1 MYLTINVNVHVCMVT
16 FLELSLYNY
25 VHTICNCMLFVDSTN
40 FCSFMISRC
49 LFVIQEQCAV
59 NAMAEMGLTPLHG
72 AVMKDQSRMV
82 ELLLGHGADPTI
94 TDNDGDTPL
103 HMALNN
109 EDLHHPSDRTPELN
123 KVGTAIII

>member
-1 MYLTINVNVHVCMVT
+1 MYIKYVTVCC
-16 FLELSLYNY
+16 LS
-25 VHTICNCMLFVDSTN
+25 DSTN

-59 NAMAEMGLTPLHG
+59 NAMAETGHTPLHG

-94 TDNDGDTPL
+94 SDSDGDTPL

-123 KVGTAIII
+123 KVGTSNYNIVYIYIFCIAL